1 MKALP
6 TNSSPPLLSLK
17 GISFAYNTPKSEIP
31 ALDNIYLDIMP
42 QSFTSIVGPS
52 GCGKSTLLSIICGL
66 LSPQKG
72 EVVFNED
79 ILHDNAISPRIGFMP
94 QKDTLFEWR
103 TIYKNVTLGLEIN
116 HLKDKEHLENVNNML
131 KEYGLYQFCNV
142 HPSEL
147 SGGMRQRAAFARTLL
162 TGSELLL
169 LDEPF
174 SALDFLTRITMQEW
188 LLDQWEQDSKTVL
201 FITHDVEEAIFLS
214 GRVLVVEDTPIRKLH
229 SFEVPAPY
237 PRTRACLT
245 DPKMLELRENLIS
258 LLRKEVQA

>member
-31 ALDNIYLDIMP
+31 ALNNINLDIMP
-42 QSFTSIVGPS
+42 ESFTSIVGPS

-79 ILHDNAISPRIGFMP
+79 ILHDNAVSPRIGFMP

-116 HLKDKEHLENVNNML
+116 HLKDKEHLENVDNML

-147 SGGMRQRAAFARTLL
+147 SGGMRQRAALIRTLAL
-162 TGSELLL
+162 NPDILL

-174 SALDFLTRITMQEW
+174 SALDYQTRLEVSDDIGKIIK
-188 LLDQWEQDSKTVL
+188 EQKKTAILV
-201 FITHDVEEAIFLS
+201 THDISRLSLWAI
-214 GRVLVVEDTPIRKLH
+214 VLLFFHTGLHILKKL
-229 SFEVPAPY
+229 
-237 PRTRACLT
+237 
-245 DPKMLELRENLIS
+245 LIS
-258 LLRKEVQA
+258 TFPLLTGHHLLQDRLLNLQDIFNEIWRIYNE

>member
-31 ALDNIYLDIMP
+31 ALDNIFLDIMP

-72 EVVFNED
+72 DVVFNED

-116 HLKDKEHLENVNNML
+116 HLKDKEW
-131 KEYGLYQFCNV
+131 KG
-142 HPSEL
+142 
-147 SGGMRQRAAFARTLL
+147 
-162 TGSELLL
+162 
-169 LDEPF
+169 
-174 SALDFLTRITMQEW
+174 
-188 LLDQWEQDSKTVL
+188 
-201 FITHDVEEAIFLS
+201 
-214 GRVLVVEDTPIRKLH
+214 
-229 SFEVPAPY
+229 
-237 PRTRACLT
+237 
-245 DPKMLELRENLIS
+245 
-258 LLRKEVQA
+258 

>member
-79 ILHDNAISPRIGFMP
+79 ILHDNAVSPRIGFMP

-116 HLKDKEHLENVNNML
+116 HLKDKEHLENVDNML

-147 SGGMRQRAAFARTLL
+147 SGGMRQRAALIRTLAL
-162 TGSELLL
+162 NPDILL
-169 LDEPF
+169 LDEPT
-174 SALDFLTRITMQEW
+174 SALD
-188 LLDQWEQDSKTVL
+188 SKTEINICKTIDEISKDRTVITVAHRLNTIRDYDRIYVL
-201 FITHDVEEAIFLS
+201 DRGEIVEQGTHSELMTMHGRYAHMYKEFINKEMRD
-214 GRVLVVEDTPIRKLH
+214 RV
-229 SFEVPAPY
+229 
-237 PRTRACLT
+237 
-245 DPKMLELRENLIS
+245 
-258 LLRKEVQA
+258 

>member
-79 ILHDNAISPRIGFMP
+79 ILHDNAVSPRIGFMP

-116 HLKDKEHLENVNNML
+116 HLKDKEHLKNVDNML

-147 SGGMRQRAAFARTLL
+147 SGGMRQRVGIARAYSNNPDLML
-162 TGSELLL
+162 M
-169 LDEPF
+169 DEPF
-174 SALDFLTRITMQEW
+174 GHLDAQTRYMMEEELQRIWQKE
-188 LLDQWEQDSKTVL
+188 KRTVI
-201 FITHDVEEAIFLS
+201 FVTNNIEEALFLADRIILMPNCPS
-214 GRVLVVEDTPIRKLH
+214 TIKKEYIIDMPH
-229 SFEVPAPY
+229 
-237 PRTRACLT
+237 PRNYV
-245 DPKMLELRENLIS
+245 DPEFLRLRQEITENMDKS
-258 LLRKEVQA
+258 L

>member
-79 ILHDNAISPRIGFMP
+79 ILHDNAVSPRIGFMP
-94 QKDTLFEWR
+94 QKDTLFEW
-103 TIYKNVTLGLEIN
+103 IHWYLVQNLGLS
-116 HLKDKEHLENVNNML
+116 LKTL
-131 KEYGLYQFCNV
+131 K
-142 HPSEL
+142 
-147 SGGMRQRAAFARTLL
+147 RLL
-162 TGSELLL
+162 NE
-169 LDEPF
+169 
-174 SALDFLTRITMQEW
+174 FL
-188 LLDQWEQDSKTVL
+188 
-201 FITHDVEEAIFLS
+201 
-214 GRVLVVEDTPIRKLH
+214 
-229 SFEVPAPY
+229 
-237 PRTRACLT
+237 
-245 DPKMLELRENLIS
+245 
-258 LLRKEVQA
+258 

>member
-79 ILHDNAISPRIGFMP
+79 FYTIMLYLQELDLCHRKILYLNGA
-94 QKDTLFEWR
+94 
-103 TIYKNVTLGLEIN
+103 
-116 HLKDKEHLENVNNML
+116 
-131 KEYGLYQFCNV
+131 
-142 HPSEL
+142 
-147 SGGMRQRAAFARTLL
+147 
-162 TGSELLL
+162 
-169 LDEPF
+169 
-174 SALDFLTRITMQEW
+174 
-188 LLDQWEQDSKTVL
+188 L
-201 FITHDVEEAIFLS
+201 FI
-214 GRVLVVEDTPIRKLH
+214 
-229 SFEVPAPY
+229 
-237 PRTRACLT
+237 
-245 DPKMLELRENLIS
+245 KM
-258 LLRKEVQA
+258 

>member
-72 EVVFNED
+72 EVVFNND

-116 HLKDKEHLENVNNML
+116 HLKDKEHLENVDNML

-147 SGGMRQRAAFARTLL
+147 SGGMRQRAALIRTLAL
-162 TGSELLL
+162 NPDILL

-174 SALDFLTRITMQEW
+174 PLLITRRGLKCLMISAKSLKSRKKQPFLLLTIYRRLSLWAIVSLFFHTGLHILKKLLISTFPFLTGHHLLQDRLLNLQDILMKYGRIYNE
-188 LLDQWEQDSKTVL
+188 
-201 FITHDVEEAIFLS
+201 
-214 GRVLVVEDTPIRKLH
+214 
-229 SFEVPAPY
+229 
-237 PRTRACLT
+237 
-245 DPKMLELRENLIS
+245 
-258 LLRKEVQA
+258 

>member
-79 ILHDNAISPRIGFMP
+79 ILHDNAVSPRIGFMP

-116 HLKDKEHLENVNNML
+116 HLKDKEHLENVDNML

-147 SGGMRQRAAFARTLL
+147 TQIFFCLMNHFPLLITRRGLKCLMISAKSLKSRKKQPFLLL
-162 TGSELLL
+162 TIYRRLSLWAIVLLFFHTGLHILKKL
-169 LDEPF
+169 LILTFP
-174 SALDFLTRITMQEW
+174 FLTEHHLLQDRLLNLQDILMKYGRIYNE
-188 LLDQWEQDSKTVL
+188 
-201 FITHDVEEAIFLS
+201 
-214 GRVLVVEDTPIRKLH
+214 
-229 SFEVPAPY
+229 
-237 PRTRACLT
+237 
-245 DPKMLELRENLIS
+245 
-258 LLRKEVQA
+258 